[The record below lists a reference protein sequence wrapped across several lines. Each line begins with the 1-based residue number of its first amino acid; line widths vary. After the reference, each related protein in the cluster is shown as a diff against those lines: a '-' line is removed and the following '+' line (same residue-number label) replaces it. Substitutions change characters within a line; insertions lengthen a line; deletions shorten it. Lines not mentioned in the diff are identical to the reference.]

1 MDQPRLLSF
10 SDELDLIT
18 RYQAGDMSALHE
30 LILCHR
36 PLVAL
41 ITDRCRRAH
50 PGLAEDLMQGGFLGL
65 LEAAKKFDVTKGA
78 RFGTYARWWVRAH
91 AQCVLSR
98 RGAVRLTTRD
108 HRRVRNNLPA
118 VRHRLEQHLGRTAT
132 WAELAEA
139 LNVSTESVREVM
151 LLLTTPPVEL
161 TTIGNDASHHMF
173 EVEAADHM
181 FEVEA
186 AEPPPDEFAHE
197 RRQSRRMKLVVA
209 SLLSQLDGR
218 ERAIV
223 ERRILSDD
231 EQERLR
237 DIGAQWGVSGARIH
251 QIERM
256 AIQKMRDAAKSQGV
270 SVELLR

>member
-78 RFGTYARWWVRAH
+78 RFNTYARWWVRYH

-132 WAELAEA
+132 WVELAEA
-139 LNVSTESVREVM
+139 LNVSVDSVREVV
-151 LLLTTPPVEL
+151 LLLTTPSVEL
-161 TTIGNDASHHMF
+161 TTIGNDASTQAGRAHSAF
-173 EVEAADHM
+173 EAET
-181 FEVEA
+181 
-186 AEPPPDEFAHE
+186 AEPPPDELAHE
-197 RRQSRRMKLVVA
+197 RRQRRRMELAVA
-209 SLLSQLDGR
+209 SLLSQLDSR
-218 ERAIV
+218 ERAII
-223 ERRILSDD
+223 ERRILSDER
-231 EQERLR
+231 EQLR
-237 DIGAQWGVSGARIH
+237 DIGAQWGISGERIR
-251 QIERM
+251 QLETA
-256 AIQKMRDAAKSQGV
+256 AIAKMRDAAKSRGV